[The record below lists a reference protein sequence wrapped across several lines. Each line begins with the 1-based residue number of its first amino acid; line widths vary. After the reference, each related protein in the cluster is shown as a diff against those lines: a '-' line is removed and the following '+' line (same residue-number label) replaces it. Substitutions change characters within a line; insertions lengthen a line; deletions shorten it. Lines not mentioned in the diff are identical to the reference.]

1 MNFSEKSDCSL
12 VYPSRLVLVKHFGV
26 MNKMSKEPV
35 KKCDKISKDEIMN
48 YMTGSNKH
56 INILV
61 EAAHQI

>member
-1 MNFSEKSDCSL
+1 
-12 VYPSRLVLVKHFGV
+12 

-61 EAAHQI
+61 EAAHHIQSVVERICYWMLTKWLQIDPT